1 MNQGIGNNGIILAC
15 NNRSKDTPE
24 FDYYAT
30 DPIAVEKLLNVHSFK
45 HDVWEP
51 CCGEGHISNVLLS
64 HGYDVYNTDII
75 DRGCNDETV
84 DFMKISTIVCGQFE
98 EDIVTNPPYKLG
110 VDFVKKAIE
119 ILANEC
125 QIALLLKLTFMC
137 SKGRAKFF
145 EENPPKFIYV
155 FSDRIECAKNGNF
168 EGKKGVDYAW
178 FIWEKGWHGD
188 TTLRW
193 I

>member
-30 DPIAVEKLLNVHSFK
+30 DPIAVEKLLSVHNFR
-45 HDVWEP
+45 HYVWEP
-51 CCGEGHISNVLLS
+51 CCGEGHISKVLNA
-64 HGYDVYNTDII
+64 HGYNVWNSDIV
-75 DRGCNDETV
+75 DRGCNDETI
-84 DFMKISTIVCGQFE
+84 DFLKIIDKSAD
-98 EDIVTNPPYKLG
+98 DIITNPPYKLG
-110 VDFVKKAIE
+110 VNFVEHALNISE
-119 ILANEC
+119 NGV
-125 QIALLLKLTFMC
+125 QIALLLKVTFMC

-155 FSDRIECAKNGNF
+155 FSDRIECAKNGHF
-168 EGKKGVDYAW
+168 EGKRGVDYAW
-178 FIWEKGWHGD
+178 YIWQKGWHGD